1 MNSDDEIINGNELM
15 YHLTATSSGS
25 NFPKS
30 KKLYVTCSRI
40 HVRKNENEQPLND
53 WYYGDWKFEVDVPE
67 QFYNRKSTEYKVK
80 SCNNE
85 KIDINKIETS
95 INKTSF
101 KIYIPEMLL
110 TDEVDYDLYR
120 SYDVKEISDKM
131 LLQKEYVE
139 TSDGKRF
146 EVSQNGTNEYG
157 VPEGENKIINYTQ
170 TFDLTTFDTTNE
182 ISVHIF
188 TNKGKEIIIK
198 LAQ

>member
-1 MNSDDEIINGNELM
+1 MLQE
-15 YHLTATSSGS
+15 HS
-25 NFPKS
+25 NLLQFHFWIG
-30 KKLYVTCSRI
+30 LYVLRLNLISHPFLLVVLRI
-40 HVRKNENEQPLND
+40 IDRRSLIL
-53 WYYGDWKFEVDVPE
+53 EVDVPE
-67 QFYNRKSTEYKVK
+67 QFYNRKSVEYKVK

-120 SYDVKEISDKM
+120 SDDVKEISDKM
-131 LLQKEYVE
+131 LLQKEYAE

-170 TFDLTTFDTTNE
+170 TFDLTTFDATDE